1 MESIMAR
8 QSRGI
13 GEKQMVIFECDAR
26 VRVYNERETR
36 RRDADKLVSN
46 GATLEEKVG
55 GAVTQLDALHE
66 RSLLL
71 HNQDQRRSRHPDF
84 PKFVRWLDLEWLFPA
99 DVAAAVRAHYG
110 AYVPGKI
117 ASRDSYWRG

>member
-1 MESIMAR
+1 MTG

-13 GEKQMVIFECDAR
+13 GEEQLVAFECAAR
-26 VRVYNERETR
+26 DRVHNERETR

-46 GATLEEKVG
+46 GATLEERVR
-55 GAVTQLDALHE
+55 GAVTQLNALHE

-84 PKFVRWLDLEWLFPA
+84 PQFVRWLDLERLFPA
-99 DVAAAVRAHYG
+99 DVAASVRTHYG
-110 AYVPGKI
+110 AHVPGKI
-117 ASRDSYWRG
+117 ASGDSYWRR